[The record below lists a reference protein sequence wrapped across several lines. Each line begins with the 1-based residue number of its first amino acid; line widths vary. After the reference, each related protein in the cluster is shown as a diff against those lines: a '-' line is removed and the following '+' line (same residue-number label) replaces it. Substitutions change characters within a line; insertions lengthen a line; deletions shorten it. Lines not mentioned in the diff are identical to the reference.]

1 MILDAAGIGR
11 IADHGAAGIVGSMI
25 HDAAGIGRSM
35 IHDAGWAEAPPLMNR
50 PTARSTCGCLR
61 RRGDRWAPDRDVVPL
76 RAIHHPEDVTSC
88 QNSI

>member
-61 RRGDRWAPDRDVVPL
+61 RRGDRWAMDRGDAPRRARHPPDD
-76 RAIHHPEDVTSC
+76 ATS
-88 QNSI
+88 